1 MGKTKKRANRI
12 ARIWDSLWN
21 NTEDPNDIEDPD
33 TTNPEVGVF
42 NLTLE
47 QQKQYYKQL
56 QVKTNEQRNI
66 KGKDISKTG
75 SGKSKLRRNN
85 ERNIARDRDED

>member
-21 NTEDPNDIEDPD
+21 NPEDPNNIEDPD

-56 QVKTNEQRNI
+56 QVKTNERNI
-66 KGKDISKTG
+66 KGKDISKNG
-75 SGKSKLRRNN
+75 SEKSKLRRNG